1 MRVDK
6 KMMIE
11 SVKDSEEVE
20 ITEDN
25 SGIRRKSPLSL
36 ENI

>member
-1 MRVDK
+1 MGVDK

-25 SGIRRKSPLSL
+25 SGIRRKKPLKL
-36 ENI
+36 QNI